1 MNLHGS
7 QSAKQRKKVLL
18 AVALIAAC
26 TIGILG
32 GRFLVFYQYPILQ
45 DSGFAN
51 LSYSYNKIMNDYLE
65 GADSK
70 ALLNG
75 ATEGMVASLKDP
87 YSVYLPG
94 EKGEQY
100 MKSYEDHIVGVGIE
114 LREQDGE
121 FVIEETTKDAP
132 AEKAGIKR
140 GDVLLTVNGKKVAGM
155 TFDQLLAL
163 VRGKEDTE
171 VKLELRRD
179 GANEPLLFTVK
190 RGSVP
195 IRTVTSAMK
204 PGEMGFIAISRFA
217 DKTGEEF
224 DQAVDALLAKGMKS
238 LLLDLRG
245 NPGGLLEPTI
255 HIASRFVPKGET
267 VVQVV
272 NKDEKRI
279 VTHESE
285 QQKPWKIPIAIL
297 VDGRT
302 ASSSE
307 VLTAALKSKANAE
320 VIGERTFGKG
330 IVQQFRQLR
339 DGSVL
344 KLTEAQ
350 WRSPDGQWI
359 HKKGIEPTLEVK
371 APAYTLLPRLPAGT
385 KLQEGDYGNQ
395 VENIQKL
402 MQAIGYDTGPSLGIY
417 SAEMTSAVKQF
428 QQHESLPVT
437 GIVNDRTAY
446 QVSKRLLEKYRA
458 EDPQMLKAIEFLK
471 TAT

>member
-7 QSAKQRKKVLL
+7 QAATQRKKVLL
-18 AVALIAAC
+18 ALALIAAC
-26 TIGILG
+26 ALGILG
-32 GRFLVFYQYPILQ
+32 GRFLTLYQYPIIQ
-45 DSGFAN
+45 EAEFTN

-70 ALLNG
+70 ALVNG
-75 ATEGMVASLKDP
+75 AIEGMVASLKDP
-87 YSVYLPG
+87 YSVYLSG

-140 GDVLLTVNGKKVAGM
+140 GDILLSVDGKKVAGM
-155 TFDQLLAL
+155 TFDQLLTL
-163 VRGKEDTE
+163 VRGKEETE
-171 VKLELRRD
+171 VKLELRRNGIND
-179 GANEPLLFTVK
+179 PLNFSVK

-204 PGEMGFIAISRFA
+204 QGGIGFITISRFA

-224 DQAVDALLAKGMKS
+224 DQALDSLLAKGMKS

-267 VVQVV
+267 ILQVV

-279 VTHESE
+279 VTHQSE
-285 QQKPWKIPIAIL
+285 QQKPWTLPIAIL

-359 HKKGIEPTLEVK
+359 HKKGIEPTLKVK
-371 APAYTLLPRLPAGT
+371 APAYTVLPRLPAGT

-402 MQAIGYDTGPSLGIY
+402 MQAIGYTTGSSLGIY
-417 SAEMTSAVKQF
+417 SAEMTSAVKLF
-428 QQHESLPVT
+428 QQRESLPVT
-437 GIVNDRTAY
+437 GIVNDQTAY
-446 QVSKRLLEKYRA
+446 QVSRLLLEKYRV
-458 EDPQMLKAIEFLK
+458 EDPQMLKALAFLK